1 MVGGGRG
8 EDSDGDSK
16 AILCFQMKCKVE
28 TILFYV
34 SSKQWVGPS
43 NMLIYFKISY
53 RLLPVLKQFFNNWIR
68 CVCNPAQE
76 SNISFNGRT

>member
-8 EDSDGDSK
+8 VERGGYGK
-16 AILCFQMKCKVE
+16 AILCFQMKGKVE

-43 NMLIYFKISY
+43 NMLIYF
-53 RLLPVLKQFFNNWIR
+53 
-68 CVCNPAQE
+68 
-76 SNISFNGRT
+76 NIPLVPDFCQC

>member
-1 MVGGGRG
+1 MFPNEMQSRNNP
-8 EDSDGDSK
+8 
-16 AILCFQMKCKVE
+16 
-28 TILFYV
+28 FYF

>member
-8 EDSDGDSK
+8 EERDGDRK

-43 NMLIYFKISY
+43 NMLIYFKIY
-53 RLLPVLKQFFNNWIR
+53 LVTDFCP
-68 CVCNPAQE
+68 C
-76 SNISFNGRT
+76 